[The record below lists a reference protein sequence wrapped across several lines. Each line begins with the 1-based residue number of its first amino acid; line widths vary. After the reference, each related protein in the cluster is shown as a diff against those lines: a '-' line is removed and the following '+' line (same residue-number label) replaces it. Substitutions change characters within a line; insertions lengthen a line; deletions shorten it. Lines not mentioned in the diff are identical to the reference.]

1 MKQVVVR
8 LAPLSAGVVL
18 VSDVV
23 DPLGRLLVKAPV
35 TLDEHLKALLIA
47 RGVTEVFIED
57 RRSADRVESEV
68 AIQKEM
74 QSLEKRLPLFRGED
88 PERALRE
95 AILRTVE
102 SFYLEKR

>member
-1 MKQVVVR
+1 MKQVIVR
-8 LAPLSAGVVL
+8 LDSLSPGAVL

-35 TLDEHLKALLIA
+35 VLDEHLKVLLLA
-47 RGVTEVFIED
+47 RGVRDVFIED
-57 RRSADRVESEV
+57 RRSSDRVESEV

-74 QSLEKRLPLFRGED
+74 QSLERRLSLFRED
-88 PERALRE
+88 GSERALRE

-102 SFYLEKR
+102 TFYLEKR